1 MTLQTDLI
9 PAPDG
14 SRDRLL
20 VVLHGLGDSMEGWRF
35 FPEELGLPWLSTLL
49 VNAPDSYYDGFAWYD
64 YFGQQGAGIRR
75 SRALLTSLLESLP
88 GRGFA
93 LEKTVLLGFSQGCV
107 MTLDTG
113 FRLGS
118 RLGGLV
124 GISGYVFEVDV
135 LLRELSPLA
144 KQQSVLVTH
153 GTRDPLLPLAESR
166 EQVAALKAAGLQVD
180 WREYNKVHTLDLVRE
195 LGDIRDFIS
204 RSLASS

>member
-1 MTLQTDLI
+1 M
-9 PAPDG
+9 
-14 SRDRLL
+14 
-20 VVLHGLGDSMEGWRF
+20 VLHGLGDSMEDWRF

-64 YFGQQGAGIRR
+64 YFGQQGEGIRR

-88 GRGFA
+88 ARGFA

-135 LLRELSPLA
+135 LLRELSPVA
-144 KQQSVLVTH
+144 KQQTVLVTH

-180 WREYNKVHTLDLVRE
+180 WREYNKVHSLDQSRE
-195 LGDIRDFIS
+195 LGEIRDFIF
-204 RSLASS
+204 RNLAAS